1 MIGDPE
7 LLAHVQQKMTVDLF
21 HNLDFAL
28 TDAGNG
34 WAEITLQISPRLNNP
49 YGDLH
54 GGMWT
59 MIADSAMAAAI
70 HTQLPPHE
78 RSATMQ
84 MDIRWLRAVPPPT
97 LRVVGKVLR
106 RGRRAWHTSAELF
119 DSTGRLVGVA
129 GGMFAVIDRDEPP
142 RE

>member
-1 MIGDPE
+1 
-7 LLAHVQQKMTVDLF
+7 
-21 HNLDFAL
+21 
-28 TDAGNG
+28 
-34 WAEITLQISPRLNNP
+34 
-49 YGDLH
+49 
-54 GGMWT
+54 
-59 MIADSAMAAAI
+59 MAAAI